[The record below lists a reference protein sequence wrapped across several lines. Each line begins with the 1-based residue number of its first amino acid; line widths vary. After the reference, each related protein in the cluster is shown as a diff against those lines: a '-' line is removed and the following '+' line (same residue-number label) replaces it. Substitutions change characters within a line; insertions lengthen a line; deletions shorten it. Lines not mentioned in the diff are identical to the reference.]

1 MSPFPRTR
9 HNGLVRRA
17 ISRQSHANRSMAY
30 QKSVLRHVLT
40 ATMGLVL
47 PASHCAA
54 ADVPPDVL
62 ELHTRCIA
70 TTAGI
75 DLVFELRNR
84 SERTVWVSGDTAPWA
99 ASFRSLRIT
108 AERQGANAQPLKGPA
123 AGAYA
128 PPTGSVRVVPSGNA
142 DGVVSLSRNF
152 PELAQ
157 AAQQAPVRIHWTWQ
171 GLVSDSGL
179 AGAWGLTGRFEGEAT
194 VQGGGCSQVG
204 ARRV

>member
-1 MSPFPRTR
+1 MTKARS
-9 HNGLVRRA
+9 RRLLA
-17 ISRQSHANRSMAY
+17 AA
-30 QKSVLRHVLT
+30 LL
-40 ATMGLVL
+40 AL
-47 PASHCAA
+47 PAGAVFA
-54 ADVPPDVL
+54 TDVPQDVL
-62 ELHTRCIA
+62 ELHARCIA

-128 PPTGSVRVVPSGNA
+128 PPAGSVRVVPSGNA

-152 PELAQ
+152 PDLTQ

-171 GLVSDSGL
+171 GLASDSGL
-179 AGAWGLTGRFEGEAT
+179 AGAWGPTARFEGEAT
-194 VQGGGCSQVG
+194 VQGGGCSQVS